1 MLVQE
6 KSAISKFIKNITP
19 TRLIVASFLMLI
31 CIGGILLALPMASK
45 SDPVP
50 LINSFFV
57 ATSATCVTGLTMYDT
72 YQTFTVFGQAVI
84 LVLIQL
90 GGLGLATFATAFTLL
105 FRKKLG
111 FRNLLILSESAGS
124 DNLNIISLLKMIISV
139 TFFTEL
145 SGAFLLMI
153 RFVPL
158 CGRQGIWTS
167 VFVAVSAYC
176 NAGFDILGFVPGNS
190 SLTAFSADPLVCLVI
205 SALIF
210 IGGLGF
216 VVVQEVWVGKI
227 KAKLFGRKTIRL
239 SFHSRVCII
248 VSSALVLIG
257 AVLFFIFEFS
267 NTMAGMGFFEKF
279 ITSIF
284 QSVNTRTAGF
294 ASVDL
299 AAEHDITKIFTIMLM
314 LIGGSPGSTAGGIKV
329 TTFVVMVA
337 AVMSTFQN
345 RDDAV
350 FLGHRFGKMQVY
362 KSFCVTICGLLLV
375 LFDACAIIYLNDPGP
390 TIDVIFE
397 SVSAFATVG
406 AMAGITP
413 ELNFL
418 GKLLLM
424 FTMFIGRVGPVSLGI
439 AIATTGHK
447 RTEPILPEGRML
459 IG

>member
-1 MLVQE
+1 MLLQE
-6 KSAISKFIKNITP
+6 KTLFSKILKNITP
-19 TRLIVASFLMLI
+19 TRIIIFSFCFLIFL
-31 CIGGILLALPMASK
+31 GGILLALPVASK
-45 SDPVP
+45 GEPVP

-72 YQTFTVFGQAVI
+72 YQTFSVFGQAVI
-84 LVLIQL
+84 LALIQL

-145 SGAFLLMI
+145 SGALLLMI
-153 RFVPL
+153 RFVPM

-167 VFVAVSAYC
+167 IFLAVSAYC

-227 KAKLFGRKTIRL
+227 KAKLFGKKSIRL
-239 SFHSRVCII
+239 SFHSRVCIG

-257 AVLFFIFEFS
+257 TLMFFLFEFS
-267 NTMAGMGFFEKF
+267 NTMEGMGFFEKI

-299 AAEHDITKIFTIMLM
+299 SAEHDITKIFTIMLM

-329 TTFVVMVA
+329 TTFVVIFA
-337 AVMSTFQN
+337 TIISTFQN
-345 RDDAV
+345 REDAV
-350 FLGHRFGKMQVY
+350 FLGHRFGKKQVY
-362 KSFCVTICGLLLV
+362 KSFCVAICGLLLV
-375 LFDACAIIYLNDPGP
+375 LIDTCLLIYINKPGE
-390 TIDVIFE
+390 TIDILFE

-406 AMAGITP
+406 VTSGVTSN
-413 ELNFL
+413 LNFI
-418 GKLLLM
+418 GKLLIML
-424 FTMFIGRVGPVSLGI
+424 TMFIGRVGPVSLGI
-439 AIATTGHK
+439 AFVTNSSK
-447 RTEPILPEGRML
+447 RSEPILPEGRML